1 MSKKVSI
8 KSKAV
13 ATKPAEN
20 EPDFLSG
27 FDEPAESRTVAS
39 RKRIHDKVASD
50 ISRYLATGGKIRRIA
65 DHVTAD
71 PPKRPSYR
79 YGQRPI

>member
-1 MSKKVSI
+1 MSKNI
-8 KSKAV
+8 R
-13 ATKPAEN
+13 TKPINAAKSPAQN
-20 EPDFLSG
+20 ELDFLSG

-39 RKRIHDKVASD
+39 RKRIHDKVD
-50 ISRYLATGGKIRRIA
+50 CDVSRYLATGGKINRIA
-65 DHVTAD
+65 AHVTAD

>member
-1 MSKKVSI
+1 MSKKVRTNP
-8 KSKAV
+8 KA
-13 ATKPAEN
+13 AAKKTAADSL
-20 EPDFLSG
+20 DFLSG

-39 RKRIHDKVASD
+39 RKRIHDKVDCD
-50 ISRYLATGGKIRRIA
+50 ISRYLATGGKINRIA